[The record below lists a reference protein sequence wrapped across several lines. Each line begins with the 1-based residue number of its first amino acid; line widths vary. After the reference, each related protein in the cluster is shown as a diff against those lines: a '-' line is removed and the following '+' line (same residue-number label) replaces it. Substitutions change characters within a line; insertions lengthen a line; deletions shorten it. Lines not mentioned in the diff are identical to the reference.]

1 MLVEL
6 PLNINVLEFR
16 AQSLLPTFSKNV
28 ILLGVII
35 MGSASTCLLF
45 SYKNFEFS
53 VNTGNSPNA
62 EIENIFLLILTA
74 IIKIGL
80 TAYTF
85 GMMVNRYRSLIA
97 PLLSHFI

>member
-1 MLVEL
+1 M
-6 PLNINVLEFR
+6 
-16 AQSLLPTFSKNV
+16 
-28 ILLGVII
+28 ILLGAII
-35 MGSASTCLLF
+35 MDSASTCLLF
-45 SYKNFEFS
+45 LYKNFEFG

-85 GMMVNRYRSLIA
+85 GMMVNRYPSLIA